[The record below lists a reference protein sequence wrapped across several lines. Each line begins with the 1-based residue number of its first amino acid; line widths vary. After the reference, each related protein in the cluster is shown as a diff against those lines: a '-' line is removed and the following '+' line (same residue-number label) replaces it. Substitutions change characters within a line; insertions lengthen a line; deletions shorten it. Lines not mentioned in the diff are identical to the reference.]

1 MQNYNYFRK
10 QLVFIMTKIEIEQL
24 SKLYYTIGEV
34 SKMMGVN
41 QSLLRFWEREFNLT
55 VAKKNNKGNR
65 LFAVKEITEINTI
78 YDFVKRQGY
87 TIEGANKAIKGVTSK
102 HSSPENNNETLALS
116 IDNPYMLDI
125 YRQKFLPKNQSY
137 L

>member
-41 QSLLRFWEREFNLT
+41 PSLLRFWEREFNLT

-65 LFAVKEITEINTI
+65 LYAVKEITEINTI

-87 TIEGANKAIKGVTSK
+87 TIEGAKKAIKGVTSK
-102 HSSPENNNETLALS
+102 HSSPENKNEIL
-116 IDNPYMLDI
+116 IDQLEKI
-125 YRQKFLPKNQSY
+125 KRKLVELKQ
-137 L
+137 

>member
-1 MQNYNYFRK
+1 
-10 QLVFIMTKIEIEQL
+10 MTKIEIEQL

-65 LFAVKEITEINTI
+65 LYAVKEITEINTI

-87 TIEGANKAIKGVTSK
+87 TIEGAKKALKGGASIQ
-102 HSSPENNNETLALS
+102 SSPENKNEILIDKLEKIKQKLVALK
-116 IDNPYMLDI
+116 
-125 YRQKFLPKNQSY
+125 Q
-137 L
+137 

>member
-41 QSLLRFWEREFNLT
+41 PSLLRFWEREFNLT

-65 LFAVKEITEINTI
+65 LYAVKEISEISTI

-87 TIEGANKAIKGVTSK
+87 TIEGAKKALKGGV
-102 HSSPENNNETLALS
+102 SSPENKHEILIDKLEKIKQKLVALK
-116 IDNPYMLDI
+116 
-125 YRQKFLPKNQSY
+125 Q
-137 L
+137 

>member
-65 LFAVKEITEINTI
+65 LYAVKEITEINTI

-87 TIEGANKAIKGVTSK
+87 TIEGAKKAIKGVTSK
-102 HSSPENNNETLALS
+102 HSSPENKNENL
-116 IDNPYMLDI
+116 IDQLEKI
-125 YRQKFLPKNQSY
+125 KRKLVELKQ
-137 L
+137 

>member
-65 LFAVKEITEINTI
+65 LYAVKEITEISTI

-87 TIEGANKAIKGVTSK
+87 TIEGAKKAIKGVTSK
-102 HSSPENNNETLALS
+102 HSSPENKNEIL
-116 IDNPYMLDI
+116 IDQLEKI
-125 YRQKFLPKNQSY
+125 KRKLVELKH
-137 L
+137 

>member
-41 QSLLRFWEREFNLT
+41 PSLLRFWEREFNLT

-65 LFAVKEITEINTI
+65 LYAVKEITEISTI

-87 TIEGANKAIKGVTSK
+87 TIEGAKKAIKGVTSK
-102 HSSPENNNETLALS
+102 HSSPENKNEIL
-116 IDNPYMLDI
+116 IDQLEKI
-125 YRQKFLPKNQSY
+125 KRKLVELKQ
-137 L
+137 

>member
-65 LFAVKEITEINTI
+65 LYAVKEITEISTI

-87 TIEGANKAIKGVTSK
+87 TIEGAKKAIKGGVSLPASPVNK
-102 HSSPENNNETLALS
+102 HEIL
-116 IDNPYMLDI
+116 IDQLEKI
-125 YRQKFLPKNQSY
+125 KRKLVELKQ
-137 L
+137 

>member
-65 LFAVKEITEINTI
+65 LYAVKEITEINTI

-87 TIEGANKAIKGVTSK
+87 TIEGAKKAIKGVTSK
-102 HSSPENNNETLALS
+102 HSSPENKNEIL
-116 IDNPYMLDI
+116 IDQLEKI
-125 YRQKFLPKNQSY
+125 KRKLVELKH
-137 L
+137 

>member
-1 MQNYNYFRK
+1 
-10 QLVFIMTKIEIEQL
+10 MTKIEIEQL

-41 QSLLRFWEREFNLT
+41 PSLLRFWEREFNLT

-65 LFAVKEITEINTI
+65 LYAVKEITEINTI

-87 TIEGANKAIKGVTSK
+87 TIEGAQKAIKGGVSLPA
-102 HSSPENNNETLALS
+102 SPVNKNEIL
-116 IDNPYMLDI
+116 IDQLEKI
-125 YRQKFLPKNQSY
+125 KRKLVELKQ
-137 L
+137 

>member
-1 MQNYNYFRK
+1 
-10 QLVFIMTKIEIEQL
+10 MTKIEIEQL

-65 LFAVKEITEINTI
+65 LYAVKEITEINTI

-87 TIEGANKAIKGVTSK
+87 TIEGAKKAIKGGVSLPASPVNK
-102 HSSPENNNETLALS
+102 HEIL
-116 IDNPYMLDI
+116 IDQLEKI
-125 YRQKFLPKNQSY
+125 KRKLVELKQ
-137 L
+137 

>member
-1 MQNYNYFRK
+1 
-10 QLVFIMTKIEIEQL
+10 MTKIEIEQL

-65 LFAVKEITEINTI
+65 LYAVKEITEINTI

-87 TIEGANKAIKGVTSK
+87 TIEGAKKAIKGVTSK
-102 HSSPENNNETLALS
+102 HSSPENKNEIV
-116 IDNPYMLDI
+116 IDQLEKI
-125 YRQKFLPKNQSY
+125 KRKLVELKQ
-137 L
+137 

>member
-1 MQNYNYFRK
+1 MQNYNYFRE
-10 QLVFIMTKIEIEQL
+10 QLICIMTKNEIEQL

-34 SKMMGVN
+34 SKLMGVN

-65 LFAVKEITEINTI
+65 LYAVKEISEINTI

-87 TIEGANKAIKGVTSK
+87 TIEGAKKAIKGSMSK
-102 HSSPENNNETLALS
+102 QPSNENKHEILIEKLEK
-116 IDNPYMLDI
+116 IK
-125 YRQKFLPKNQSY
+125 QKLVELKQ
-137 L
+137 

>member
-65 LFAVKEITEINTI
+65 LYAVKEISEISTI

-87 TIEGANKAIKGVTSK
+87 TIEGAKKALKGVTSK
-102 HSSPENNNETLALS
+102 HSSPVNKNEIL
-116 IDNPYMLDI
+116 IDQLEKI
-125 YRQKFLPKNQSY
+125 KRKLVELKQ
-137 L
+137 

>member
-10 QLVFIMTKIEIEQL
+10 QLVYIMTKIEIEQL

-65 LFAVKEITEINTI
+65 LYAVKEITEINTI

-87 TIEGANKAIKGVTSK
+87 TIEGAKKAIKGVTSK
-102 HSSPENNNETLALS
+102 HSSPENKNEIL
-116 IDNPYMLDI
+116 IDQLEKI
-125 YRQKFLPKNQSY
+125 KRKLVELKQ
-137 L
+137 

>member
-65 LFAVKEITEINTI
+65 LYAVKEITEINTI

-87 TIEGANKAIKGVTSK
+87 TIEGAKKAIKGVKSK
-102 HSSPENNNETLALS
+102 HSSPENKNEIL
-116 IDNPYMLDI
+116 IDQLEKI
-125 YRQKFLPKNQSY
+125 KRKLVELKQ
-137 L
+137 

>member
-65 LFAVKEITEINTI
+65 LYAVKEITEISTI

-87 TIEGANKAIKGVTSK
+87 TIEGAKKAIKGVTSK
-102 HSSPENNNETLALS
+102 HSSPENKNEVL
-116 IDNPYMLDI
+116 IDQLEKI
-125 YRQKFLPKNQSY
+125 KRKLVELKH
-137 L
+137 

>member
-1 MQNYNYFRK
+1 
-10 QLVFIMTKIEIEQL
+10 MTKIEIEQL

-41 QSLLRFWEREFNLT
+41 PSLLRFWEREFNLT

-65 LFAVKEITEINTI
+65 LYAVKEISEINTI

-87 TIEGANKAIKGVTSK
+87 TIEGAKKALKGGV
-102 HSSPENNNETLALS
+102 SSPENKHEILIDKLEKIKQKLVALK
-116 IDNPYMLDI
+116 
-125 YRQKFLPKNQSY
+125 Q
-137 L
+137 

>member
-65 LFAVKEITEINTI
+65 LYAVKEITEINTI

-87 TIEGANKAIKGVTSK
+87 TIEGAKKAIKGVTSK
-102 HSSPENNNETLALS
+102 HSSPENKNEIL
-116 IDNPYMLDI
+116 IDQLEKI
-125 YRQKFLPKNQSY
+125 KRKLVELKQ
-137 L
+137 

>member
-1 MQNYNYFRK
+1 LQNYNYFRK

-41 QSLLRFWEREFNLT
+41 PSLLRFWEREFNLT

-65 LFAVKEITEINTI
+65 LYAVKEISEINTI

-87 TIEGANKAIKGVTSK
+87 TIEGAKKALKGVTSK
-102 HSSPENNNETLALS
+102 HSSPEN
-116 IDNPYMLDI
+116 
-125 YRQKFLPKNQSY
+125 KNQI
-137 L
+137 LIDQLEKIKQKLVALKQ

>member
-65 LFAVKEITEINTI
+65 LYAVKEISEINTI

-87 TIEGANKAIKGVTSK
+87 TIEGAKKAIKGVTSK
-102 HSSPENNNETLALS
+102 HSSPENKNEIL
-116 IDNPYMLDI
+116 IDQLEKI
-125 YRQKFLPKNQSY
+125 KRKLVELKQ
-137 L
+137 

>member
-65 LFAVKEITEINTI
+65 LYAVKEITEISTI

-87 TIEGANKAIKGVTSK
+87 TIEGAKKAIKGGVSLPA
-102 HSSPENNNETLALS
+102 SPVNKNEIL
-116 IDNPYMLDI
+116 IDQLEKI
-125 YRQKFLPKNQSY
+125 KRKLVELKQ
-137 L
+137 